1 MASTGTLDLAA
12 EQHRECAQVD
22 DDAADQI
29 RDLSGV
35 KFGGQEGAA
44 DRDVGDEQRGEHG
57 TDGVGACQQCHRDTV
72 EAHARQAGGVQRV
85 PLGHVG
91 QIEQA
96 CAEACQRTGN
106 GHHSTPQAVQALEN
120 GLVDFAV
127 VTTPVA
133 LKKPLQRIPLYSFR
147 EILIGGEEYAETAS
161 NKHCLQD
168 LQDIPL
174 IGIAPG
180 SSTRE
185 LYTQYFMR
193 HNLPFSPD
201 MEVATTDQIFPM
213 VQHNLGIG
221 FFPEEL
227 AAEHIAQGKIV
238 QIPIEEPLPERKICL
253 IRNVKRPQS
262 IAARSLEEHLT
273 SHRET
278 E

>member
-1 MASTGTLDLAA
+1 MNYVL
-12 EQHRECAQVD
+12 EQAVSQVEAGAQV
-22 DDAADQI
+22 
-29 RDLSGV
+29 L
-35 KFGGQEGAA
+35 
-44 DRDVGDEQRGEHG
+44 DVN
-57 TDGVGACQQCHRDTV
+57 VGAP
-72 EAHARQAGGVQRV
+72 GVDEPALMPKVVKALQSV
-85 PLGHVG
+85 TSLPL
-91 QIEQA
+91 QLDSS
-96 CAEACQRTGN
+96 N
-106 GHHSTPQAVQALEN
+106 VQALEN

-221 FFPEEL
+221 FFREEL
-227 AAEHIAQGKIV
+227 AAMRIISPG
-238 QIPIEEPLPERKICL
+238 
-253 IRNVKRPQS
+253 
-262 IAARSLEEHLT
+262 
-273 SHRET
+273 
-278 E
+278 

>member
-1 MASTGTLDLAA
+1 MKLRIS
-12 EQHRECAQVD
+12 
-22 DDAADQI
+22 
-29 RDLSGV
+29 
-35 KFGGQEGAA
+35 
-44 DRDVGDEQRGEHG
+44 
-57 TDGVGACQQCHRDTV
+57 
-72 EAHARQAGGVQRV
+72 
-85 PLGHVG
+85 
-91 QIEQA
+91 
-96 CAEACQRTGN
+96 N
-106 GHHSTPQAVQALEN
+106 HSTPQAVQALEN

-262 IAARSLEEHLT
+262 IAARSLEKHLT